1 MLQEKVVASSGHFFY
16 WKYGC
21 ENLQP
26 FFAERWVENMRFGF
40 SFGFQLNEWE
50 VEIEIPREY
59 RFRSEREA
67 RTACREMNVEAIV
80 FPNQIA
86 VLFERDYM
94 MLEDR
99 ELYHFRK
106 LKDEVYEKCG
116 ALLAPEEV
124 SELIE
129 KGTLEE
135 VLFSDKYTPDG
146 TEYMEL
152 DVSAEGS
159 IQNVERKV
167 CSTLSASFWFLLS
180 CTKGC
185 KRIPL

>member
-1 MLQEKVVASSGHFFY
+1 
-16 WKYGC
+16 
-21 ENLQP
+21 
-26 FFAERWVENMRFGF
+26 MRFGF
-40 SFGFQLNEWE
+40 SIGFQLYEWE

-99 ELYHFRK
+99 ELYNFRK

-116 ALLAPEEV
+116 TLLTPEEV

-135 VLFSDKYTPDG
+135 VVLFSDK
-146 TEYMEL
+146 
-152 DVSAEGS
+152 
-159 IQNVERKV
+159 
-167 CSTLSASFWFLLS
+167 
-180 CTKGC
+180 
-185 KRIPL
+185 

>member
-1 MLQEKVVASSGHFFY
+1 
-16 WKYGC
+16 
-21 ENLQP
+21 
-26 FFAERWVENMRFGF
+26 MRFGF
-40 SFGFQLNEWE
+40 SIGFQLYEWE

-99 ELYHFRK
+99 ELYNFRK

-116 ALLAPEEV
+116 ALITPEEV

-135 VLFSDKYTPDG
+135 VVLFSDKYMPDG

-152 DVSAEGS
+152 DVSAEEAYKMLKEKYDPRYELPFGFCCPALKD
-159 IQNVERKV
+159 V
-167 CSTLSASFWFLLS
+167 
-180 CTKGC
+180 KGFHFESLYYQV
-185 KRIPL
+185 KKI

>member
-1 MLQEKVVASSGHFFY
+1 
-16 WKYGC
+16 
-21 ENLQP
+21 
-26 FFAERWVENMRFGF
+26 MRFGF

-50 VEIEIPREY
+50 VEIEVPIEY

-67 RTACREMNVEAIV
+67 RAACREMNVEAIV

-116 ALLAPEEV
+116 ALLTPEEV

-135 VLFSDKYTPDG
+135 VLFSDKYMPDG

-152 DVSAEGS
+152 DVSAEEAYKMLKEKYDPHYQLPFGF
-159 IQNVERKV
+159 
-167 CSTLSASFWFLLS
+167 CSPAI
-180 CTKGC
+180 KGV
-185 KRIPL
+185 KGFHFESLYYQVKKI

>member
-1 MLQEKVVASSGHFFY
+1 
-16 WKYGC
+16 
-21 ENLQP
+21 
-26 FFAERWVENMRFGF
+26 MRFGF
-40 SFGFQLNEWE
+40 NFGFQLNEWE

-59 RFRSEREA
+59 RFRSVREA
-67 RTACREMNVEAIV
+67 RVACREMNVEAIV

-106 LKDEVYEKCG
+106 LMDEVYEKCG
-116 ALLAPEEV
+116 ALLTPEEV

-129 KGTLEE
+129 KETLEE
-135 VLFSDKYTPDG
+135 VLFSDKYMPDG

-152 DVSAEGS
+152 DVSAEEAYKMLKEKYDPHYQLPFGF
-159 IQNVERKV
+159 
-167 CSTLSASFWFLLS
+167 CCPAL
-180 CTKGC
+180 KGV
-185 KRIPL
+185 KGFHFESLYYQVKKI